1 MTERT
6 RQDVIVIG
14 AGHNGLACA
23 TYLARAGRDVLV
35 LEAADK
41 PGGAAATR
49 SFADGFHVSGC
60 AHLLYQL
67 QPEVA
72 DELELAK
79 FGLEIAVANA
89 RTTALSPDG
98 HHVGMRAGALD
109 GRVTDRDRTGL
120 TDFRERMLRF
130 AKLLRPY
137 LNRRPPRLAN
147 NDAADKMTIGRL
159 GLDIRRLGRHEMQE
173 FLRLIAIN
181 VYDALD
187 EHFDTELVK
196 GALALDAVLGTHL
209 GPRSPGSL
217 LTYILRLTGGIEGD
231 PGAIA
236 LPKGGMGRVG
246 DAFAGA
252 ARAAG
257 VTIRCDCP
265 VRRIRVDNGRI
276 SGVELEDGEKI
287 DSRTVISNADPKT
300 TILELLGARHVETGF
315 TRRIRN
321 LRMRGNA
328 AKLHLAL
335 DGLPEF
341 KGVERPS
348 LEGRLVIAP
357 DRDYVERAFNPA
369 KYGQW
374 SEAPVIEITVP
385 STSDPSLAPP
395 GKHVLSAV
403 VQYAPYHLDGGWDEQ
418 QTGVFRDLVIDTIAL
433 HAPGLR
439 EQITA
444 AELLSPADIERI
456 WRMGG
461 GHWHHGE
468 LALDQFL
475 FTRPVPGA
483 AQYALPVDGLY
494 LCGAGAHPGGSI
506 TGAAGR
512 NAAAEILKREGSS

>member
-1 MTERT
+1 MTDKKTAE
-6 RQDVIVIG
+6 VIVIG

-23 TYLARAGRDVLV
+23 AYLARAGHDVLV
-35 LEAADK
+35 LEAADGV
-41 PGGAAATR
+41 GGAAATR
-49 SFADGFHVSGC
+49 SFADGFRVSGC

-67 QPEVA
+67 QPQVA
-72 DELELAK
+72 GELQLAR
-79 FGLEIAVANA
+79 FGLEMAVADA
-89 RTTALSPDG
+89 ATTALSPDG
-98 HHVGMRAGALD
+98 HHVRIRGADLE
-109 GRVTDRDRTGL
+109 GRVTERDRAGL
-120 TDFRERMLRF
+120 NEFRERMLRF
-130 AKLLRPY
+130 AKLLGPY
-137 LNRRPPRLAN
+137 LNRRPPLLVN
-147 NDAADKMTIGRL
+147 NDTADKMTLGRL
-159 GLDIRRLGRHEMQE
+159 GLDIRRLGRKEMQE

-181 VYDALD
+181 IYDVLH
-187 EHFDTELVK
+187 EHFDTELVQ
-196 GALALDAVLGTHL
+196 GALALDGVLGTHL
-209 GPRSPGSL
+209 GPRSPNSL
-217 LTYILRLTGGIEGD
+217 LTYIHRLTGEIDGN

-246 DAFAGA
+246 EAFAGA

-257 VTIRCDCP
+257 VDIRCDAP
-265 VRRIRVDNGRI
+265 VRRIRVDNGRVV
-276 SGVELEDGEKI
+276 GVELEDGETI
-287 DSRTVISNADPKT
+287 DALTVVSNADPKT
-300 TILELLGARHVETGF
+300 TVLGLLGARHVETGF

-341 KGVERPS
+341 AGVDPS
-348 LEGRLVIAP
+348 GLDGRLVIAP
-357 DRDYVERAFNPA
+357 DMDYVERAFNPA

-374 SEAPVIEITVP
+374 SAEPVIEITVP
-385 STSDPSLAPP
+385 SVGDPSLAPP

-403 VQYAPYHLDGGWDEQ
+403 VQYAPYRLDGGWDET
-418 QTGVFRDLVIDTIAL
+418 QTGVFRDLVIDTIAAY
-433 HAPGLR
+433 APGLR
-439 EQITA
+439 DRIVA

-456 WRMGG
+456 YRMGG

-483 AQYALPVDGLY
+483 AQYALPVEGLY

-512 NAAAEILKREGSS
+512 NAAAEILKREGRS